1 MDLSQYRIRI
11 AYGDTARGKRNE
23 PNQQKIRYYFEEWS
37 FGLQAELLDGT
48 FRPSPFR
55 IKKIYFPKPR
65 IAQVPNVRD
74 KTVQNLLFQGSAYDD
89 LTRSLIKESTANTRG
104 RGTDYARALLKRQ
117 LQSFWAK
124 YHVQPHV
131 LKADVHGFFRSIP
144 AAGAKALVERYASDR
159 KAQWIMTLF
168 IENSPEGL
176 PLGLRQ
182 SQALANLYLSELDHL
197 TKERWHFHYY
207 QRHMDDFIV
216 LSPTREPLEIYLQW
230 LEEYLAGIGLELNPK
245 TGITFNRFDYL
256 GFEYR
261 MTETGKVVARM
272 AKGKRAKKNR
282 HLRRMVAELE
292 RGEITPEKFA
302 ERYFGWR
309 LHALKGNTRNM
320 VRSTDRRVNAR
331 LNQIGYQLR
340 IVKHQGGK
348 VHWRVV
354 VEPLG
359 GI

>member
-1 MDLSQYRIRI
+1 M
-11 AYGDTARGKRNE
+11 
-23 PNQQKIRYYFEEWS
+23 
-37 FGLQAELLDGT
+37 
-48 FRPSPFR
+48 
-55 IKKIYFPKPR
+55 
-65 IAQVPNVRD
+65 
-74 KTVQNLLFQGSAYDD
+74 
-89 LTRSLIKESTANTRG
+89 
-104 RGTDYARALLKRQ
+104 
-117 LQSFWAK
+117 
-124 YHVQPHV
+124 
-131 LKADVHGFFRSIP
+131 
-144 AAGAKALVERYASDR
+144 
-159 KAQWIMTLF
+159 
-168 IENSPEGL
+168 
-176 PLGLRQ
+176 
-182 SQALANLYLSELDHL
+182 
-197 TKERWHFHYY
+197 
-207 QRHMDDFIV
+207 
-216 LSPTREPLEIYLQW
+216 EIYLQW

-261 MTETGKVVARM
+261 MTETGKIVVRM